1 MSDQIICGIDIGSS
15 KIAVVTA
22 VCNDKSKDIR
32 IIGYSRKP
40 SIGVKKGLI
49 VDIDKVTQALEE
61 SLDKAERMSGKR
73 INQAYV
79 VVGGPSISSLNSH
92 GVVAVSDP
100 EGEITQEDVN
110 RAIEAAEAVSL
121 PNHRELI
128 EVLPR
133 EYIVNGQNGI
143 SNPIG
148 MSGIRL
154 EVETHIITASST
166 SLRNIDKVL
175 QHTGVA
181 RQGFVFSGLASAEAV
196 LSETEKE
203 LGVVVVDI
211 GGGKT
216 DICMYI
222 ENAVAYSGSLPVG
235 AKNITNDLAIG
246 LKTTLGNAERI
257 KLHLSN
263 EFDIDSFLNSKSRKD
278 EKINPN
284 KLGVL
289 DIREELSVKEIVNDI
304 IMPRYEEIFQLI
316 GEEIEK
322 SGFAEAI
329 PSGLVITG
337 GGALSPGLVYIGKKI
352 LGLPIR
358 VGYPQRITGLIDEAG
373 SPEYAGLVGLILYV
387 KDNIIDDTMEFKNF
401 DRVLKNISLASQIK
415 KIKEFFKQFVPK

>member
-15 KIAVVTA
+15 KIAVINA
-22 VCNDKSKDIR
+22 VCSDKSKDIR
-32 IIGYSRKP
+32 IIGYNRTN

-49 VDIDKVTQALEE
+49 VDIDKVTQVLED
-61 SLDKAERMSGKR
+61 SLEKAERMSGKR

-79 VVGGPSISSLNSH
+79 VIGGPSISSLNSQ

-121 PNHRELI
+121 PSHRELI

-133 EYIVNGQNGI
+133 EYIVNGQDGI

-166 SLRNIDKVL
+166 SLRNIEKVL

-181 RQGFVFSGLASAEAV
+181 LQRFVFSGLASAEAV
-196 LSETEKE
+196 LSDTEKE

-216 DICMYI
+216 DLCMYV
-222 ENAVAYSGSLPVG
+222 ENAVAYSSSLPLG

-246 LKTTLGNAERI
+246 LKTTLGNAE
-257 KLHLSN
+257 KLKLYLSR
-263 EFDIDSFLNSKSRKD
+263 ELDIDDFLASRSKKD
-278 EKINPN
+278 EKINPS
-284 KLGVL
+284 KIGLL
-289 DIREELSVKEIVNDI
+289 DIREEFSVKEIINDI
-304 IMPRYEEIFQLI
+304 VLPRYEELFQLI

-337 GGALSPGLVYIGKKI
+337 GGALSPGLITIGKKI
-352 LGLPIR
+352 LGLPMR
-358 VGYPQRITGLIDEAG
+358 VGYPQNITGLIDEVS
-373 SPEYAGLVGLILYV
+373 SPEYASLVGLILYI
-387 KDNIIDDTMEFKNF
+387 KDNIINDTMEFKNF
-401 DRVLKNISLASQIK
+401 DRVLQNLSLLSQIK
-415 KIKEFFKQFVPK
+415 KIKELIKQFIPR